1 MSTSLTDQQRDAVY
15 SVDKNVLV
23 SAGAGSGKTHVLVE
37 RYVEIL
43 RNDPA
48 LTVDGIVAV
57 TFTRKA
63 AGEMRTRLKGRFRQL
78 TEAEPESDKW
88 RQCLADIDSAR
99 IGTIHSLCES
109 ILKAFPAESGIDPQF
124 EVIDEVSQAQI
135 LEESIDQ
142 TFREVIGE
150 NLAEMKLL
158 AEHNI
163 EEIRNWLKQMLGA
176 SLQFNEAAAMLLD
189 LDDSALLVRLNETR
203 HRIQRRM
210 LQDVIVKNDWQQAY
224 SYLAET
230 FARDKLE
237 ILRLNVVQAA
247 DEIIRQSSQPI
258 TTPEDSIELWRG
270 LEVIAAADL
279 RVGGHSDEAK
289 ATKERL
295 GVLKVI
301 ARKILGKPP
310 LPASI
315 EIEDLMRFE
324 DERHLAS
331 LFYRAQKNYGE
342 RKKIELKLDY
352 NDLIGLAYAALSDE
366 NSLARQHYQDRIRA
380 ILVDEFQDT
389 NTIQAQLISFLAGTN
404 TRLFLIGDDKQSI
417 YKFQGA
423 DVSNFNEWKSIL
435 ALPSD
440 APNRKVSGESMVTK
454 LTVSFRSHPNIVS
467 FVNAIFSNLLAKDM
481 EVSYRADFEP
491 LSTFRKV
498 SLDNSTI
505 GSAVPRDDL
514 TITFAGNI
522 STGGFAA
529 PGASGMASSAGS
541 IATNVGGIVSIVSN
555 QNAAAELEQSS
566 GPKQLN
572 LFDMLGGAPSV
583 KHEDRSDF
591 VPNLTD
597 AIDLPGQTGGTSD
610 VPSQPRKPS
619 IESVSLVE
627 DFTPPSPVANVQMIV
642 FDAADDE
649 GDRDSELSNLTES
662 RAVAKWIEDMV
673 ESRAPLIN
681 NDGRVERPLR
691 YGDFAVLVPKNS
703 NFAVIERGLAERD
716 IPYVTFAGRGFLNR
730 QEVIDI
736 ENLLYFLG
744 NQQDSHALLG
754 TLRSPLFA
762 LSDDTLHELFLS
774 ARAETPDITLWDA
787 LRKAVSTR
795 RPGYESVLR
804 AVNELRRFMDD
815 AARLSLSALIRK
827 IIQKT
832 SYDLALMSADNGKQR
847 ARNLWKLVAIAK
859 DHEELSFYEFANRLT
874 LMRDFELKQTDAPFE
889 SHDAVKLMTIHASK
903 GLEFPAVAMPCLSGR
918 ILGQERKLIFHRN
931 YGFALDTSRGDSEN
945 RPVWYRYAR
954 QLDQDMEVAERK
966 RLLYVGMTR
975 ARDYLG
981 VFLEKDTGQ
990 QAESFRLW
998 LAEILDIDFHGSQ
1011 DQLGMRTVKFG
1022 AGVSEYSLA
1031 MVDRKDVAPKE
1042 PPAKEDCDEE
1052 TDKNDQVHYGLIEP
1066 ILPNPV
1072 SPQSRWRGWT
1082 RVTPGKDE
1090 IDKPLDATVVGVFL
1104 HSVLEHMPPS
1114 LVRPDETTLSSLALM
1129 QGSAVAHPE
1138 RLKLLIAEGNALLD
1152 IFYGSELFTL
1162 MKKARRR
1169 LTEFPYVLLKDTGLE
1184 SRRPDLIIED
1194 ESGNWIIV
1202 DYKTDAVLDDEIQQ
1216 QARRHAGQLESYR
1229 RDVRLLTG
1237 LNPATRLYFARPGK
1251 LVDPMA

>member
-1 MSTSLTDQQRDAVY
+1 MTSLTEQQQAAVF
-15 SVDKNVLV
+15 SVEKNVLV

-43 RNDPA
+43 RNDPS
-48 LTVDGIVAV
+48 LTVDGIIAV

-63 AGEMRTRLKGRFRQL
+63 AGEMRTRLKSRFRQL

-99 IGTIHSLCES
+99 IGTIHSLCET
-109 ILKAFPAESGIDPQF
+109 ILKAFPAECGIDPQV
-124 EVIDEVSQAQI
+124 EVIDEVSQAQL

-142 TFREVIGE
+142 TFREIIGDALPE
-150 NLAEMKLL
+150 IKLL
-158 AEHNI
+158 TEHNI
-163 EEIRNWLKQMLGA
+163 EEIRNWVKQMLAA
-176 SLQFNEAAAMLLD
+176 SLQFEEAAGMLLD
-189 LDDSALLVRLNETR
+189 FSDEDLLARLNETR
-203 HRIQRRM
+203 HRIQRRL
-210 LQDVIVKNDWQQAY
+210 LQDVITKQDWKQAY

-237 ILRLNVVQAA
+237 QLRLSIVQAA
-247 DEIIRQSSQPI
+247 DEIIRQSSQSS
-258 TTPEDSIELWRG
+258 TTPEDSAELWRG
-270 LEVIAAADL
+270 LEVIAAAEL

-289 ATKERL
+289 AIKERI
-295 GVLKVI
+295 GVLRAI
-301 ARKILGKPP
+301 ARKVLGKPA
-310 LPASI
+310 LPPTISND
-315 EIEDLMRFE
+315 DLARFE
-324 DERHLAS
+324 DERHCAS
-331 LFYRAQKNYGE
+331 LFFRAQHNYSE
-342 RKKIELKLDY
+342 RKKLELKLDY
-352 NDLIGLAYAALSDE
+352 NDLIGLAYKALAGE
-366 NSLARQHYQDRIRA
+366 NSPARQHYQDRVRA

-389 NTIQAQLISFLAGTN
+389 NTIQAQFISFLAGPK

-423 DVSNFNEWKSIL
+423 DVSNFNEWKSL
-435 ALPSD
+435 MALPVGS
-440 APNRKVSGESMVTK
+440 PERRVNGESIVTK
-454 LTVSFRSHPNIVS
+454 LTVSFRSHPNVVA
-467 FVNAIFSNLLAKDM
+467 FVNGIFSNLLAKTSD
-481 EVSYRADFEP
+481 VPYRADFEP

-505 GSAVPRDDL
+505 GSAVANEDVNL
-514 TITFAGNI
+514 AF
-522 STGGFAA
+522 
-529 PGASGMASSAGS
+529 SG
-541 IATNVGGIVSIVSN
+541 NVGTIGLAGGAGGTIAATVVGGATIAVSENKPASPT
-555 QNAAAELEQSS
+555 SS
-566 GPKQLN
+566 EPRQLN
-572 LFDMLGGAPSV
+572 LFELLGG
-583 KHEDRSDF
+583 
-591 VPNLTD
+591 
-597 AIDLPGQTGGTSD
+597 GGTSND
-610 VPSQPRKPS
+610 AA
-619 IESVSLVE
+619 VSAPAAFSATAAVSAPVHAE
-627 DFTPPSPVANVQMIV
+627 DFSPPNPIANVQMVV

-649 GDRDSELSNLTES
+649 GDRDSELSSLTES
-662 RAVAKWIEDMV
+662 RAVAKWIQDMV
-673 ESRAPLIN
+673 DSQAPLIDN
-681 NDGRVERPLR
+681 EGRVQRPLK

-762 LSDDTLHELFLS
+762 LSDDTLHELYLS
-774 ARAETPDITLWDA
+774 AKAETPDITLWDA

-795 RPGYESVLR
+795 KPGYEMVLR

-815 AARLSLSALIRK
+815 AARLSLTALIRK

-859 DHEELSFYEFANRLT
+859 DHEELSFFEFANRLT

-903 GLEFPAVAMPCLSGR
+903 GLEFPAVALPCLSGR
-918 ILGQERKLIFHRN
+918 LLGQERKLIFHRN
-931 YGFALDTSRGDSEN
+931 YGFALDTSRGESEQ

-981 VFLEKDTGQ
+981 MFLEKDIGQ

-998 LAEILDIDFHGSQ
+998 LADVLDIDFHGSE
-1011 DQLGMRTVKFG
+1011 DELGMRKLNF
-1022 AGVSEYSLA
+1022 AGGSSEYSLS
-1031 MVDRKDVAPKE
+1031 VVSRKDVE
-1042 PPAKEDCDEE
+1042 PEPIVQGDDDGFSEE
-1052 TDKNDQVHYGLIEP
+1052 HVQYSLIEP

-1072 SPQSRWRGWT
+1072 EPNSRWRGWT
-1082 RVTPGKDE
+1082 RVTPSKSEVDR
-1090 IDKPLDATVVGVFL
+1090 PLDATVVGVFL
-1104 HSVLEHMPPS
+1104 HTVLEHMPPS
-1114 LVRPDETTLSSLALM
+1114 LVRPDETTLTSLALM

-1138 RLKLLIAEGNALLD
+1138 RLKLLIAEGNKLLD
-1152 IFYGSELFTL
+1152 IFYESELFTL
-1162 MKKARRR
+1162 MKNARRR

-1184 SRRPDLIIED
+1184 ARRPDLIIED
-1194 ESGNWIIV
+1194 EKGDWVII
-1202 DYKTDAVLDDEIQQ
+1202 DYKTDAVADDEILS
-1216 QARRHAGQLESYR
+1216 QARRHAGQLEAYR
-1229 RDVRLLTG
+1229 RDIKQLTG
-1237 LNPATRLYFARPGK
+1237 LNPSTRLYFARPGK
-1251 LVDPMA
+1251 LVDPME

>member
-1 MSTSLTDQQRDAVY
+1 MTSLTEQQQAAVF

-48 LTVDGIVAV
+48 LTVDGIIAV

-63 AGEMRTRLKGRFRQL
+63 AGEMRTRLKSRFRQL

-99 IGTIHSLCES
+99 IGTIHSLCET
-109 ILKAFPAESGIDPQF
+109 ILKAFPAECGIDPQV
-124 EVIDEVSQAQI
+124 EVIDEVSQAQL

-142 TFREVIGE
+142 TFREIIGDTLPE
-150 NLAEMKLL
+150 IKLL
-158 AEHNI
+158 TEHNI
-163 EEIRNWLKQMLGA
+163 EEIRNWVKQMLAA
-176 SLQFNEAAAMLLD
+176 SLQFEEAAGMLLD
-189 LDDSALLVRLNETR
+189 LNEENLLARLNETR
-203 HRIQRRM
+203 HRIQRRL
-210 LQDVIVKNDWQQAY
+210 LQDAITKQDWKQAY

-237 ILRLNVVQAA
+237 QLRLSIVQAA
-247 DEIIRQSSQPI
+247 DEIIRQSSMLS
-258 TTPEDSIELWRG
+258 TTPDDSAELWRG
-270 LEVIAAADL
+270 LEVIAAAEL

-289 ATKERL
+289 AIKERI
-295 GVLKVI
+295 GVLRSI
-301 ARKILGKPP
+301 ARRVLGKPA
-310 LPASI
+310 LPPSI
-315 EIEDLMRFE
+315 SSDDLVRFE
-324 DERHLAS
+324 DERHCAS
-331 LFYRAQKNYGE
+331 LFFRAQHNYSE
-342 RKKIELKLDY
+342 RKKLELKLDY
-352 NDLIGLAYAALSDE
+352 NDLIGLAYKALAGDE
-366 NSLARQHYQDRIRA
+366 SPARQHYQDRVRA

-389 NTIQAQLISFLAGTN
+389 NTIQAQFISFLAGPK

-423 DVSNFNEWKSIL
+423 DVSNFNEWKSL
-435 ALPSD
+435 MALPADSVE
-440 APNRKVSGESMVTK
+440 RRVSGESVVTK
-454 LTVSFRSHPNIVS
+454 LTVSFRSHPNVVA
-467 FVNAIFSNLLAKDM
+467 FVNGIFSNLLAKTSD
-481 EVSYRADFEP
+481 VPYRADFEP

-505 GSAVPRDDL
+505 GSAVAKEDL
-514 TITFAGNI
+514 TVAFAGNI
-522 STGGFAA
+522 GAAGLAGAAGGTVSTAVNGLSIAVSETKA
-529 PGASGMASSAGS
+529 ASSLTS
-541 IATNVGGIVSIVSN
+541 
-555 QNAAAELEQSS
+555 E
-566 GPKQLN
+566 PKQLN
-572 LFDMLGGAPSV
+572 LFEMLGGGGGFDGGDNDESAIEAAST
-583 KHEDRSDF
+583 EI
-591 VPNLTD
+591 VPD
-597 AIDLPGQTGGTSD
+597 QT
-610 VPSQPRKPS
+610 
-619 IESVSLVE
+619 E
-627 DFTPPSPVANVQMIV
+627 DFSPPNPIANVQMVV
-642 FDAADDE
+642 FDATDDE
-649 GDRDSELSNLTES
+649 GDRDSELSSLTES
-662 RAVAKWIEDMV
+662 RAVAKWIQDMV
-673 ESRAPLIN
+673 DKQAPLIDN
-681 NDGRVERPLR
+681 EGRVQRPLK

-703 NFAVIERGLAERD
+703 NFAAIERGLAERD

-762 LSDDTLHELFLS
+762 LSDDTLHELYLS
-774 ARAETPDITLWDA
+774 AKAETPDITLWDA

-795 RPGYESVLR
+795 RPGYEMVLR

-815 AARLSLSALIRK
+815 AARLSLTALIRK

-859 DHEELSFYEFANRLT
+859 DHEELSFFEFANRLT
-874 LMRDFELKQTDAPFE
+874 LMRDYELKQTDAPFE

-903 GLEFPAVAMPCLSGR
+903 GLEFPAVALPCLSGR
-918 ILGQERKLIFHRN
+918 LLGQERKLIFHRN
-931 YGFALDTSRGDSEN
+931 YGFALDTSRGESEQ

-981 VFLEKDTGQ
+981 MFLEKDIGQ

-998 LAEILDIDFHGSQ
+998 LADILDIDFHGPEEEH
-1011 DQLGMRTVKFG
+1011 GMRKLSY
-1022 AGVSEYSLA
+1022 AGGSSEYSLS
-1031 MVDRKDVAPKE
+1031 VVTRKDVE
-1042 PPAKEDCDEE
+1042 PEPIIRGDDDGSDEE
-1052 TDKNDQVHYGLIEP
+1052 PVRYSLIEP

-1072 SPQSRWRGWT
+1072 EPNSRWSGWT
-1082 RVTPGKDE
+1082 RVTPSKNE
-1090 IDKPLDATVVGVFL
+1090 LDKPLDATVVGVFL
-1104 HSVLEHMPPS
+1104 HTVLEHMPPS
-1114 LVRPDETTLSSLALM
+1114 LVRPDETTLTSLALM

-1138 RLKLLIAEGNALLD
+1138 RLKLLIAEGNKLLD
-1152 IFYGSELFTL
+1152 IFYESELFTVL
-1162 MKKARRR
+1162 KNARRR

-1184 SRRPDLIIED
+1184 ARRPDLIIED
-1194 ESGNWIIV
+1194 ENGDWIIV
-1202 DYKTDAVLDDEIQQ
+1202 DYKTDAVTEDQILP
-1216 QARRHAGQLESYR
+1216 QARRHAGQLEAYR
-1229 RDVRLLTG
+1229 RDIKQLTG

-1251 LVDPMA
+1251 LVDPMQ